1 MFLLDQVQQKLCFCS
16 TSVAPGGYCGKADCG
31 ASGGWLC
38 RGYPSQN
45 VVERLRIAAGDNI
58 FFVETEQGVLLTP
71 YDPNFERAMQI
82 YERGAKKYRNA
93 LHELAKLLSHLVEPT
108 WVDRTTVG

>member
-1 MFLLDQVQQKLCFCS
+1 MVKQTVVRRVGG
-16 TSVAPGGYCGKADCG
+16 SVAVTLPK
-31 ASGGWLC
+31 
-38 RGYPSQN
+38 N

-71 YDPNFERAMQI
+71 YDPNFERAIQI

-93 LHELAKLLSHLVEPT
+93 LHELAK
-108 WVDRTTVG
+108 